1 MENWNYA
8 VGVARVFSPKA
19 HLSLEIGF
27 GDRDHT
33 LFNFTYRF

>member
-1 MENWNYA
+1 MDAWNYA
-8 VGVARVFSPKA
+8 VGLGHVFSPQA
-19 HLSLEIGF
+19 TLYLELGF